1 MVATLRNA
9 HPHLQ
14 SAGRVF
20 GTPASKEVPKFDPAS
35 VKLGGP
41 MSLYKQEPRFYPSG
55 WAARLVQEN
64 SKPDDPDTRSPSSL
78 CQSQDGDNWQIGC
91 KRVECVERSLMAG

>member
-14 SAGRVF
+14 SAGRVV

-64 SKPDDPDTRSPSSL
+64 SKPDDPESELALP
-78 CQSQDGDNWQIGC
+78 I
-91 KRVECVERSLMAG
+91 AGRRQLADRLQTC

>member
-64 SKPDDPDTRSPSSL
+64 SKPDDPESWLALPITGRRQLADRLQT
-78 CQSQDGDNWQIGC
+78 C
-91 KRVECVERSLMAG
+91 